1 MTHPGWRS
9 APSVGSW
16 SGNWALLWCL
26 FGPVHVLGTYP
37 IPQVPLRGQWGH
49 SGPSLPTDPQTPC
62 PPAVALTPA
71 CKRMHL
77 RTTRAHGHFVWT
89 SCSLSDVVLSA
100 PPLGTKLCSQMEST
114 PVAEKSGVPL
124 PLSTC
129 LTPVWKA
136 SSRSKPLV
144 PWNWGEKKQR
154 VLYISVAVNNSE
166 IFHCISFDPDPKVM
180 I

>member
-1 MTHPGWRS
+1 MLATQGQKILQKDSKITQNCDPSRVGNSTFLPHMPFPDSSHFRLRPIFGGPAYDSSWLTIC
-9 APSVGSW
+9 PSVGSW
-16 SGNWALLWCL
+16 SGNRALLWCL

-100 PPLGTKLCSQMEST
+100 PPLGHQTLQSDGKY
-114 PVAEKSGVPL
+114 P
-124 PLSTC
+124 
-129 LTPVWKA
+129 
-136 SSRSKPLV
+136 SS
-144 PWNWGEKKQR
+144 
-154 VLYISVAVNNSE
+154 
-166 IFHCISFDPDPKVM
+166 
-180 I
+180 